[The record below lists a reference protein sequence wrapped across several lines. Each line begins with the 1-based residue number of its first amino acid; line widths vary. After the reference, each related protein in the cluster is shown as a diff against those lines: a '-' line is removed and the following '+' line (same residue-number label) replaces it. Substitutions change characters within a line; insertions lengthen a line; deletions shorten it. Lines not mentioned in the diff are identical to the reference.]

1 MNVALCLRL
10 VSAGAGR
17 LRESEVPGGLVV
29 MVEDWGAAGGAEGGI
44 SLLLRLDAGSG
55 RPLPL
60 MTVGGMVSRG
70 WWERWKR
77 EGGGQ

>member
-10 VSAGAGR
+10 VSAGAER
-17 LRESEVPGGLVV
+17 LRKSEEPGGLVV
-29 MVEDWGAAGGAEGGI
+29 VEDWGGAEGAEEGI

-70 WWERWKR
+70 RWERWKR